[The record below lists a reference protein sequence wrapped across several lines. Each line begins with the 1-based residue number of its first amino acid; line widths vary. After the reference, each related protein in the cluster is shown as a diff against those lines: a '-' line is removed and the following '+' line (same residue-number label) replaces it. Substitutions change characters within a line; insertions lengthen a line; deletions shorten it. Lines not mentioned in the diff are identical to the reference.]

1 MISGLL
7 PTMGYHHSNQ
17 YNSYC
22 LADDLMEPYRPFVDQ
37 LVLELIRTENSYTE
51 LTPSLKQN
59 LLKIPVL
66 DVIINNQSSPLMLA
80 AQQSAASLARC
91 YSKEEKALKLPSF

>member
-37 LVLELIRTENSYTE
+37 LVLELVRSEENYQE
-51 LTPSLKQN
+51 LTPKLKQA
-59 LLKIPVL
+59 LLKVPIL
-66 DVIINNQSSPLMLA
+66 DVTINNKTSPLMIA
-80 AQQSAASLARC
+80 AQQSAASLLRC
-91 YSKEEKALKLPSF
+91 YSKKDKQLKLPSF